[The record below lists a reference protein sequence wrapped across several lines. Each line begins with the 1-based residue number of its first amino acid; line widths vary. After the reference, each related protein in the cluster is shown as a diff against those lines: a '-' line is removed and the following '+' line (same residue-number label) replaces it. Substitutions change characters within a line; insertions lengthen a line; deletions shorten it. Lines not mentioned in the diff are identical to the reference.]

1 MSGEIAVFKILNR
14 LEWSHLAL
22 ILGLLIGARVL
33 GSVAGWLITHLAE
46 RAPAPWRLTIL
57 KSRPIGRLLI
67 AIGTVLL
74 IIPVLVQPTFQNLVA
89 VAASLGLALAFALKD
104 YGSSLVAGL
113 VTVLE
118 GTYQP
123 GDWIQVDDTY
133 GEVRS
138 IGMRAVRIVTPDD
151 TEVVIP
157 HTKIWHSSIYNATSG
172 SHRLLCVADFYLN
185 PQHDAALVRQRLEDV
200 ALASSYRQ
208 PDTPVTVIVLE
219 KPWGTHYRVKS
230 YVTDSRDQY
239 LFISDLTVRG
249 KTMLLALGAKA
260 AHATVAAAGA

>member
-1 MSGEIAVFKILNR
+1 MSGEIAAFKILNR
-14 LEWSHLAL
+14 LEWSHLTL

-33 GSVAGWLITHLAE
+33 ASVAGWLITHLAE
-46 RAPAPWRLTIL
+46 RAPGRWRLRIL
-57 KSRPIGRLLI
+57 QSRPIVRLLI

-74 IIPVLVQPTFQNLVA
+74 IIPVLVEPTFQNLVA
-89 VAASLGLALAFALKD
+89 VVAGLGLALAFALKD

-157 HTKIWHSSIYNATSG
+157 HTRIWNSSI
-172 SHRLLCVADFYLN
+172 HRSVPVD
-185 PQHDAALVRQRLEDV
+185 
-200 ALASSYRQ
+200 SSVSQVY
-208 PDTPVTVIVLE
+208 TP
-219 KPWGTHYRVKS
+219 
-230 YVTDSRDQY
+230 
-239 LFISDLTVRG
+239 
-249 KTMLLALGAKA
+249 
-260 AHATVAAAGA
+260 